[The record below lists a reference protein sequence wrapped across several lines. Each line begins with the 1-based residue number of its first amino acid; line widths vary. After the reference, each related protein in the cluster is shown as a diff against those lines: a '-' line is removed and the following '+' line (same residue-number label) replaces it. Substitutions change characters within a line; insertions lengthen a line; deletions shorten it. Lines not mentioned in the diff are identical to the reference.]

1 MKVIEKFADQVV
13 NSGAYEPL
21 DRVYVINKIRGLV
34 GDHDE
39 EENDKPAVKQLVDIA
54 VENEKIPDDV
64 TSKEVLNDQLYDLMT
79 PTPSKT
85 NNIFWQKMQNSPE
98 KATDWF
104 YQLCVNNDY
113 VKEEA
118 IAKNVVFSGT
128 SSKGHGLE
136 ITINLSKPEKDPK
149 AIAAA
154 AHATGKKYPQCALCL
169 ENEGYLGGYG
179 KNARSNL
186 RIIRMSIAGRPW
198 GFQYSPYA
206 YFNEHCIFLDQEHI
220 PMEINQQTLINLVEI
235 EKTLP
240 QYFVGSN
247 ADLPIVGG
255 SMLSHEHYQGGRHT
269 FPMMKAKIKKS
280 VVFNEYPD
288 VKAGIVDWPMSDLRL
303 ISNNSLDLI
312 DLGSKIIKFWDQY
325 SDADRDIKAF
335 DGETRHHT
343 VTPIMHREGK
353 SFVLDLVL
361 RDNNT
366 NKDYPLGIFHPH
378 KQLWHI
384 KKENIGLIEV
394 MGRAILPGRLKSE
407 LEEVKKYWLGQDN
420 QMAASHQEWA
430 DQIKAENEITSANV
444 DTVMEQALVEVF
456 EQVLQDA
463 GVFKNNEDGDQGWDK
478 FITALTENIQDKLDR
493 KRDLMGFVFLLAVTD
508 IFCWANNL

>member
-21 DRVYVINKIRGLV
+21 DRVYVINKIRSLV

-85 NNIFWQKMQNSPE
+85 NNIFWQKMQNSPK

-104 YQLCVNNDY
+104 YQLCVNDDY

-220 PMEINQQTLINLVEI
+220 PMEINQQTLINLVVNRKNI
-235 EKTLP
+235 TTVFRWLKCRFTNCWWL
-240 QYFVGSN
+240 N
-247 ADLPIVGG
+247 AI
-255 SMLSHEHYQGGRHT
+255 
-269 FPMMKAKIKKS
+269 A
-280 VVFNEYPD
+280 
-288 VKAGIVDWPMSDLRL
+288 
-303 ISNNSLDLI
+303 
-312 DLGSKIIKFWDQY
+312 
-325 SDADRDIKAF
+325 
-335 DGETRHHT
+335 
-343 VTPIMHREGK
+343 
-353 SFVLDLVL
+353 
-361 RDNNT
+361 
-366 NKDYPLGIFHPH
+366 
-378 KQLWHI
+378 
-384 KKENIGLIEV
+384 
-394 MGRAILPGRLKSE
+394 
-407 LEEVKKYWLGQDN
+407 
-420 QMAASHQEWA
+420 
-430 DQIKAENEITSANV
+430 
-444 DTVMEQALVEVF
+444 
-456 EQVLQDA
+456 
-463 GVFKNNEDGDQGWDK
+463 
-478 FITALTENIQDKLDR
+478 
-493 KRDLMGFVFLLAVTD
+493 
-508 IFCWANNL
+508 

>member
-1 MKVIEKFADQVV
+1 MKVIEKFADEVI
-13 NSGAYEPL
+13 NSGAYQPL

-39 EENDKPAVKQLVDIA
+39 EENDQPAVKQLVDIA
-54 VENEKIPDDV
+54 VKNEKIPDDV
-64 TSKEVLNDQLYDLMT
+64 TSREVLNDQLYDLAT

-85 NNIFWQKMQNSPE
+85 NEIFGQKMERSSE
-98 KATDWF
+98 KATDWL
-104 YQLCVNNDY
+104 YKLCVNNNY
-113 VKEEA
+113 VKKEA

-169 ENEGYLGGYG
+169 ENEGYVGGYG

-186 RIIRMSIAGRPW
+186 RIIRMNIAGKPW

-206 YFNEHCIFLDQEHI
+206 YFNEHCIFLDQKHI
-220 PMEINQQTLINLVEI
+220 PMVINQQTLINLVEI
-235 EKTLP
+235 EKMLP
-240 QYFVGSN
+240 HYFVGSN

-255 SMLSHEHYQGGRHT
+255 SMLAHEHYQGGRHT
-269 FPMMKAKIKKS
+269 FPMMKAKIKKPVS
-280 VVFNEYPD
+280 FKQYSD
-288 VKAGIVDWPMSDLRL
+288 VKAGIVDWPMSDLCL
-303 ISNNSLDLI
+303 ISENSLDLI
-312 DLGSKIIKFWDQY
+312 DLGTKIIKFWDQY
-325 SDADRDIKAF
+325 SDPARKINAYE
-335 DGETRHHT
+335 GEIRHHT
-343 VTPIMHREGK
+343 VTPIMHRKGK
-353 SFVLDLVL
+353 KFILDLVL

-366 NKDYPLGIFHPH
+366 SKDYPLGIFHPH

-407 LEEVKKYWLGQDN
+407 LEEVKKYWLGKDN
-420 QMAASHQEWA
+420 KMADSHKEWA
-430 DQIKAENEITSANV
+430 DQVKVKEKITADNV
-444 DTVMEQALVEVF
+444 NQIMEKALVEVF

-463 GVFKNNEDGDQGWDK
+463 GVFKNTEDGEKGWDK
-478 FITALTENIQDKLDR
+478 FITALTEDVD
-493 KRDLMGFVFLLAVTD
+493 
-508 IFCWANNL
+508 